1 MTREPPRGYRF
12 LFIIPKHL
20 PAVVVLCHNQKEAS
34 LSLSPLHWASAGP
47 EGTSTA
53 RSKVDQPQGRPFP
66 SPPVLPAHDG
76 RGLLGTMRTKMN
88 SYCNVMRTCRS
99 CNCYY
104 CQTQIEKHNLCDTN
118 YQLSLCG
125 KTCPHCRS
133 LSGDTQCN

>member
-1 MTREPPRGYRF
+1 MSPRVAAEPQISLYYYETSPCRRCSMSQPEGGFSVSKSF
-12 LFIIPKHL
+12 LFG
-20 PAVVVLCHNQKEAS
+20 VS
-34 LSLSPLHWASAGP
+34 G
-47 EGTSTA
+47 A
-53 RSKVDQPQGRPFP
+53 RGNVHSKVKGRPASGLTISFP
-66 SPPVLPAHDG
+66 ACPHDG
-76 RGLLGTMRTKMN
+76 RGLLGTMCTKMD